1 MINLYKNN
9 EKGLT
14 LLEIIVAVFIL
25 TIVLSI
31 SYKVF
36 NGITLAVKKQQ
47 IITDAQVNVN
57 LINKYLNRDL
67 ENCKEV
73 TKASSG
79 SNYEYNIETPDNIV
93 RYEVSIETKNNTGV
107 YSVTRI
113 QENTSDADN
122 AVREEIIS
130 NQPLVQNNKE
140 MKETPFKIEKQTDK
154 YIYTVSIYYNES
166 TQESQKDSD
175 LNNKTYTFD
184 VMSRIG

>member
-1 MINLYKNN
+1 MSLYKNN

-14 LLEIIVAVFIL
+14 LLEVIIAVFIL

-36 NGITLAVKKQQ
+36 NGITSAVKKQQ
-47 IITDAQVNVN
+47 IITDAQVNIN

-67 ENCKEV
+67 ENCKEL
-73 TKASSG
+73 TKTGSG
-79 SNYEYNIETPDNIV
+79 NNYEYKIEMPDNV
-93 RYEVSIETKNNTGV
+93 VKYEVSIETKKNTEV

-113 QENTSDADN
+113 QNNTIDTENE
-122 AVREEIIS
+122 VREEIIY

-140 MKETPFKIEKQTDK
+140 MKETPFKIEKQTGK
-154 YIYTVSIYYNES
+154 SIYTVSIYYNES
-166 TQESQKDSD
+166 VQESHKNSN

>member
-1 MINLYKNN
+1 MSLYKNN

-36 NGITLAVKKQQ
+36 NGITSAVKKQQ

-67 ENCKEV
+67 ENCKEI
-73 TKASSG
+73 TKTSLG
-79 SNYEYNIETPDNIV
+79 SNYEYSVETPDKTIK
-93 RYEVSIETKNNTGV
+93 YEVSIETKNNTGV

-113 QENTSDADN
+113 QENANDAEN
-122 AVREEIIS
+122 TLREEIIS
-130 NQPLVQNNKE
+130 NQPLIQNNKE
-140 MKETPFKIEKQTDK
+140 MKKTPFKIEKQAGK
-154 YIYTVSIYYNES
+154 SIYTVNIYYNES
-166 TQESQKDSD
+166 VQESQKNSD

>member
-1 MINLYKNN
+1 MMSLYKNN

-25 TIVLSI
+25 TVVLSI

-36 NGITLAVKKQQ
+36 NGVTSAVKKQQ
-47 IITDAQVNVN
+47 IITDAQVNIN

-67 ENCKEV
+67 ENCKDV
-73 TKASSG
+73 TKNNSG
-79 SNYEYNIETPDNIV
+79 SGYEYNIETPENTV
-93 RYEVSIETKNNTGV
+93 KYEVSIEIKNNTGV

-113 QENTSDADN
+113 QENTTDTEDAL
-122 AVREEIIS
+122 REEIIS

-140 MKETPFKIEKQTDK
+140 MKETPFKIEKQADK
-154 YIYTVSIYYNES
+154 SIYTVSVYYNES
-166 TQESQKDSD
+166 AQEGQKNSD